1 VPRRP
6 LLGHAPAL
14 DGLRGLAIVIVVTF
28 HFVGHHVVTGGWVG
42 VDVFFCLSGFL
53 ITALMLDERL
63 VHGAIDV
70 RRFFARRACRLLP
83 ALVVFLALW
92 TVVLL
97 LFHETRWI
105 AATPS
110 TNGTGRPVDPAGALV
125 DVAVSVAYLANWD
138 VIAGGMEA
146 PIPHLW
152 SLAVEEQF
160 YLVWPVVMIVMS
172 WLAWRT
178 RVVLLGGLAAL
189 CAVLPFLYWD
199 GGAGMERIYFG
210 SDTQAVAL
218 LVGALTALVWHRRG
232 GRAGWSRGWRAWAG
246 FGLVCA
252 WAWETPGPETKSL
265 VGAAV
270 VGLATA
276 QMIPR
281 LVDGRGALPKLLCTP
296 VMRWLGKRSYAL
308 YIWNYVWATWTHP
321 LPASWGIPLG
331 VAASL
336 LSAELSWRYVESPA
350 LRFARRFRVS
360 TGPASGFG
368 TASDGAGLSKAA

>member
-1 VPRRP
+1 VRPAEPRQPRA
-6 LLGHAPAL
+6 LLHHAPAL
-14 DGLRGLAIVIVVTF
+14 DGLRGLAILIVVAF

-83 ALVVFLALW
+83 ALAVFLVLW

-97 LFHETRWI
+97 LFHETSWI

-110 TNGTGRPVDPAGALV
+110 GNGTGRAVDPAGAML
-125 DVAVSVAYLANWD
+125 DGAAAVLYVANWD

-146 PIPHLW
+146 PLPHLW

-160 YLVWPVVMIVMS
+160 YLLWPGVMILGS

-178 RVVLLGGLAAL
+178 RLVLLLGLVAL
-189 CAVLPFLYWD
+189 CALLPFLYWD
-199 GGAGMERIYFG
+199 GGAGVERIYFG

-218 LVGALTALVWHRRG
+218 LIGALTALVWHRRG
-232 GRAGWSRGWRAWAG
+232 GLAGWTRGWRAWGGAA
-246 FGLVCA
+246 LVCV
-252 WAWETPGPETKSL
+252 WAWQTPGPEVKSL

-270 VGLATA
+270 VACATA

-281 LVDGRGALPKLLCTP
+281 LVDGRGLLPRALGTR
-296 VMRWLGKRSYAL
+296 VMRWLGRRSYAL

-321 LPASWGIPLG
+321 LPPWWGIPLG
-331 VAASL
+331 IAASL
-336 LSAELSWRYVESPA
+336 LSAELSWRYVEAPV
-350 LRFARRFRVS
+350 LRYARRFRVPGHE
-360 TGPASGFG
+360 TQAA
-368 TASDGAGLSKAA
+368 TAGALR